1 MMPTEAETPPT
12 TTPADPSARRL
23 KVRRVKLSELVE
35 DVGNPRR
42 HDERDLA
49 ATEAS
54 LKAHGQVDP
63 LVVQKGT
70 MRLIAGHGRKEAM
83 RRLGWKQAEIV
94 EVECDDTEFRA
105 LSIRLNRTG
114 ELAGWNAGVLES
126 ALSELAEA
134 GWGNLP
140 DFGFDEAALDAL
152 AGGMD
157 GDETTKR
164 KKRAPGDVR
173 TVTFTAGDDQ
183 TPDLADVVHSKRGEV
198 YQLGPHRLMCGDCR
212 DSVDVAKLLDGDKIN
227 LAFTS
232 PPYAAQREY
241 DTDSGFKPIPPDQF
255 VAWFD
260 AVQANVKANLADDG
274 SWFVNIKE
282 HCEEGERS
290 LCVHDLV
297 IEHKRKWGWCFVDEL
312 CWERIG
318 MPGAFRGRFKN
329 GWEPV
334 FHFALRPGSGVKFHP
349 ESVGHA
355 SDNIPVYNIETNLNP
370 VGSLTGIP
378 ATREEAQQRAKDR
391 KTTVGIALPSNRLPA
406 YQTDSTAHSAAFPV
420 KLPGFFILAFTDEGD
435 VVFDPF
441 CGSGSLIIASARAG
455 RRGYGIEISP
465 KFCDLIRRRWTRW
478 ATEND
483 EEPGTGAL
491 APVPAPPF

>member
-1 MMPTEAETPPT
+1 MMPNEAETPPT

-23 KVRRVKLSELVE
+23 KVRRVKLTELVE

-114 ELAGWNAGVLES
+114 ELAGWNADVLEA

-140 DFGFDEAALDAL
+140 DFGWDEAALDAL

-164 KKRAPGDVR
+164 KKRTPGDVR

-212 DSVDVAKLLDGDKIN
+212 DSVDVAKLLDGVKIN

-232 PPYAAQREY
+232 PPYASQRAY
-241 DTDSGFKPIPPDQF
+241 DESSGFKPVPADEY
-255 VAWFD
+255 VSWFEP
-260 AVQANVKANLADDG
+260 VQANVKANLADDG
-274 SWFVNIKE
+274 SWFVNIKA

-290 LCVHDLV
+290 LYVKDLTITHV
-297 IEHKRKWGWCFVDEL
+297 RSWGWRFVDEL
-312 CWERIG
+312 CWKHHG
-318 MPGAFRGRFKN
+318 FPGEIFDRFRN
-329 GWEPV
+329 AWEPV
-334 FHFALRPGSGVKFHP
+334 FHYGTSKRVKFRP
-349 ESVGHA
+349 DAVAYPSDSVIEYESAHRMAMTSDNNAKGGETRAPGMAYPRNVIEVSNGASTSIKGHA
-355 SDNIPVYNIETNLNP
+355 
-370 VGSLTGIP
+370 
-378 ATREEAQQRAKDR
+378 ATFP
-391 KTTVGIALPSNRLPA
+391 IALPEWFIKA
-406 YQTDSTAHSAAFPV
+406 YSDV
-420 KLPGFFILAFTDEGD
+420 GD

-441 CGSGSLIIASARAG
+441 LGSGTTLIAGAKNERIA
-455 RRGYGIEISP
+455 YGMEISP
-465 KFCDLIRRRWTRW
+465 RYCDVIRRRWFNF
-478 ATEND
+478 AKANELD
-483 EEPGTGAL
+483 AGSGAL
-491 APVPAPPF
+491 EPVPAPDAPPF